1 MRDEPPCVFLSLNF
15 KQATSNKP
23 PTRATRKGTKKMNMR
38 KLTGNVAILAAAIC
52 AAAMALP
59 SYADTNITEYVKL
72 TEDADWSA
80 LGTQP

>member
-1 MRDEPPCVFLSLNF
+1 M
-15 KQATSNKP
+15 
-23 PTRATRKGTKKMNMR
+23 TKK
-38 KLTGNVAILAAAIC
+38 TIHAAIAAIC
-52 AAAMALP
+52 VAAALP